1 MKLLLN
7 GPPQG
12 SPKIPEPLGGLLV
25 GHDHSQPFHEAI
37 QNIKVVT
44 DDTMSQIRPLLTL
57 DQPVAPL
64 PSARVQ

>member
-1 MKLLLN
+1 VKLLSN

-12 SPKIPEPLGGLLV
+12 SPKIPEPLAGLLV
-25 GHDHSQPFHEAI
+25 GHDYSQPFHEAI

-44 DDTMSQIRPLLTL
+44 DDTMSQIRLLLTL

-64 PSARVQ
+64 PST